1 MSLNSSKIAAPLLLS
16 ACLLVTG
23 CHPHKQP
30 TQETSQEQISARS
43 SKPATAAPPATANPK
58 PEPDVSAPLPPTP
71 AAEHNLALLQKAQQA
86 ALAGSIISPGS
97 ASVAGE
103 DGLLREKK
111 VLDSQGNTVS
121 RVTYSF
127 ANDLIKSMIRY
138 DQGEAGKSRRFFEY
152 SEDSR
157 LLNVREIHE
166 DKTTVYEIQDLHD
179 TSDGLVFTGRLV
191 STDGRIEAY
200 NGNPFIW

>member
-1 MSLNSSKIAAPLLLS
+1 
-16 ACLLVTG
+16 
-23 CHPHKQP
+23 
-30 TQETSQEQISARS
+30 
-43 SKPATAAPPATANPK
+43 
-58 PEPDVSAPLPPTP
+58 
-71 AAEHNLALLQKAQQA
+71 
-86 ALAGSIISPGS
+86 
-97 ASVAGE
+97 
-103 DGLLREKK
+103 
-111 VLDSQGNTVS
+111 
-121 RVTYSF
+121 
-127 ANDLIKSMIRY
+127 MIRY